1 MTQTATGKVTAYKD
15 PNLPASPV
23 VSAGADWAMSLA
35 AISPADAQTLCAAVA
50 TLYPHDALGP
60 LVYRR
65 VIAQFDR
72 VAAQNLDAAGT
83 MARFCE
89 SLNQSAVLPFADL
102 AESYRVQALKNLE
115 TLPAFFFMQRLAVRY
130 LYDDVEVW
138 AAFGY
143 EGASVHL
150 GGYVKRGFDDLDWLP
165 PLPNEI

>member
-1 MTQTATGKVTAYKD
+1 MQTASGKVTAYKD
-15 PNLPASPV
+15 PNLPAAPV
-23 VSAGADWAMSLA
+23 VSAGTDWAAALETISADEADILLA
-35 AISPADAQTLCAAVA
+35 AVT
-50 TLYPHDALGP
+50 TMYPHETLSP

-65 VIAQFDR
+65 VIVHFDR
-72 VAAQNLDAAGT
+72 VATGNAA
-83 MARFCE
+83 AAAALLEFCE
-89 SLNQSAVLPFADL
+89 SLRKAGPLPFPEL
-102 AESYRVQALKNLE
+102 AESYRVQALKTIE
-115 TLPAFFFMQRLAVRY
+115 ATKMFFFVQRMAIRY